1 MKIKQ
6 LSGDFFFT
14 CGAQVVLNAVQH
26 LLIFPWINKISGPE
40 SAGHILACL
49 SLVFIFAIT
58 FGTGINN
65 VRLVEEM
72 KCSCSNGDYIV
83 IILAGGLFLFIT
95 VLTAKIVGFDPR
107 VPLGWFFLIN
117 FLMMVRAYGDCD
129 FQIKLHFS
137 SYFIYYCIISL
148 GYVLGTFI
156 YFKTNNWTHIFI
168 PGELAAIAIL
178 FFRKFILKFSLPSE
192 KFLYLLKAVF
202 FLFLSTAM
210 MQLVVSGDR
219 LILKYFL
226 GDRTVAAYASLS
238 LAANTANL
246 IFIPLATLLL
256 SYLTAK
262 TIPLTRRILGKVSL
276 IWLGIS
282 LTVFVGT
289 VIASPIYVKL
299 FYPNL
304 YDEIVSLNI
313 LVNFGLVLACFGLL
327 YRSYII
333 ATASTTVVFV
343 FEFSFTFLYL
353 VLSILL
359 TKEYGVLGYAWA
371 VVISRFLRAV
381 IGATLSWKFLEIEK
395 N

>member
-26 LLIFPWINKISGPE
+26 LLIFPWINKVSGPE
-40 SAGHILACL
+40 AAGHILACL
-49 SLVFIFAIT
+49 SLAFIFAIT

-65 VRLVEEM
+65 VRLVEER
-72 KCSCSNGDYIV
+72 KGTGSNGDYIG
-83 IILAGGLFLFIT
+83 IILAGGLFLFLT
-95 VLTAKIVGFDPR
+95 VSTAKIVGFDPR

-117 FLMMVRAYGDCD
+117 FLMMIRAYGDCD

-137 SYFIYYCIISL
+137 SYFIYYCLISL

-168 PGELAAIAIL
+168 PGELAAIVIL
-178 FFRKFILKFSLPSE
+178 FFRKFILKFSLPSD

-304 YDEIVSLNI
+304 YDEIVSLNV
-313 LVNFGLVLACFGLL
+313 LVNFGLVMACFGLL
-327 YRSYII
+327 FRTYII
-333 ATASTTVVFV
+333 ATASTTIVFI
-343 FEFSFTFLYL
+343 FELSFTLLYLFHDTFSFPLIRM
-353 VLSILL
+353 S
-359 TKEYGVLGYAWA
+359 
-371 VVISRFLRAV
+371 
-381 IGATLSWKFLEIEK
+381 
-395 N
+395 

>member
-26 LLIFPWINKISGPE
+26 LLIFPWINKVSGPE
-40 SAGHILACL
+40 AAGHILACL

-65 VRLVEEM
+65 VRLVEER
-72 KCSCSNGDYIV
+72 KNTGSNGDYIGV
-83 IILAGGLFLFIT
+83 ILAGGLFLFLT
-95 VLTAKIVGFDPR
+95 VLIAKFIGFNPR

-117 FLMMVRAYGDCD
+117 FLMMIRAYGDCD

-137 SYFIYYCIISL
+137 SYFLYYCIISL

-168 PGELAAIAIL
+168 PGELAAIIIL
-178 FFRKFILKFSLPSE
+178 LLRRFILKFSLPSD

-262 TIPLTRRILGKVSL
+262 TIPLNRRILGKVSL

-282 LTVFVGT
+282 LTVFIVT
-289 VIASPIYVKL
+289 VITSPIYVKL

-304 YDEIVSLNI
+304 YDEIVNLNI
-313 LVNFGLVLACFGLL
+313 LVNFGLILACFGLL

-343 FEFSFTFLYL
+343 FEFTFTFLYL

-381 IGATLSWKFLEIEK
+381 IGGILIWLYI
-395 N
+395 